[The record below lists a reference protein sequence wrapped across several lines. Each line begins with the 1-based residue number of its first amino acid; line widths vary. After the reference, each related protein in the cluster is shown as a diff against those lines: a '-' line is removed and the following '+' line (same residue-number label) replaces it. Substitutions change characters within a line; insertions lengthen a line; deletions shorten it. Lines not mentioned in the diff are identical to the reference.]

1 MSETNF
7 TAENVSAYGGI
18 VDRPTNANMWN
29 ALSERYRPIFE
40 LVFQEPSEVDS
51 SWRNSYLAGLALEN
65 GPSQISLMRDSQL
78 VKAFYELLRTLTTID
93 GGGESVNVITA
104 EQVLDALENNS
115 DPPTVQAVVTLLNN
129 YIITQAEL
137 NSLEPGSYLNED
149 AVVPTLTV
157 IKNLVSAATAN
168 FNCIQSNDIRT
179 EIKKNDVTDILPP
192 SVAAIK
198 NIIIT
203 QSELNSN
210 PTLFNEDSFT
220 LSIKAIKSLI
230 DSKEVDLSGYVPYT
244 DVQSELTGDIN
255 KPASLGAVLDAVS
268 SAVYDDTAIRSLIAG
283 KLTKDDII
291 QKDELY
297 VNNVLTN
304 LIDDDN
310 CPLSAAAVKRY
321 IQHYQP
327 QVDLSGYVPYSDVQ
341 SSLSGDGDKPPSV
354 NAVIAAITNS
364 LYDDTALRALINAKL
379 NSSDVIQ
386 EGELYVNNILSEL
399 IDDDNCPLSAAAVKA
414 YLAHYQPQIDLSG
427 YVSFSDIQSSLSG
440 DGNKPPSV
448 SAVLTAIQNT
458 AYDDTNIRNLIAL
471 KLNKDDVIQKDE
483 LYNNNELTELIDNDV
498 NPLSAAAVK
507 KYVNKVIPVVPDM
520 NDYVSKNE
528 VQSSLNGT
536 STLPPSVQA
545 INDKIID
552 SGSNSFNIN
561 TDQSTIN
568 TYAATSNNSKVP
580 QLNLVK
586 ALISLAVQNSQ
597 VVVDTVLDADSNNPI
612 ANSTVTTALGNRVKY
627 VDSYVTSNGVT
638 AKNLTNVT
646 IDSDLRKDFHTVTKV
661 YSNVSDTGV
670 YPIALL
676 NKTPKTTSSGAG
688 EVTTTMIEAVGAKY
702 DTSVGNLMIP
712 FLTQTS
718 GGNYYITTGTQT
730 PTNAL
735 STGEHGEQEIYIQYE
750 LV

>member
-1 MSETNF
+1 MSDVNF
-7 TAENVSAYGGI
+7 TAENVSMYGGI
-18 VDRPTNANMWN
+18 IDKPTNANIWN
-29 ALSERYRPIFE
+29 ALSEKYKPIFE
-40 LVFQEPSEVDS
+40 LVFKEPPGVGST
-51 SWRNSYLAGLALEN
+51 WKNSYLAGLALE
-65 GPSQISLMRDSQL
+65 GGLTQVSLMRDSQL
-78 VKAFYELLRTLTTID
+78 VRAFYELLRTLTTID
-93 GGGESVNVITA
+93 GGNGNINVITA

-137 NSLEPGSYLNED
+137 DTLQPGSYLNED
-149 AVVPTLTV
+149 AVIPTLTV

-168 FNCIQSNDIRT
+168 FYCIQSNDIRT
-179 EIKKNDVTDILPP
+179 EIKKNNVTDILPP

-203 QSELNSN
+203 ESELSSNSA
-210 PTLFNEDSFT
+210 LFNEDSFT

-230 DSKEVDLSGYVPYT
+230 DSKEVDLSGYIPYT
-244 DVQSELTGDIN
+244 DLQNDLSGDTD
-255 KPASLGAVLDAVS
+255 KPASLGTVLAAMSNV
-268 SAVYDDTAIRSLIAG
+268 AYDDTAIRSLISG
-283 KLTKDDII
+283 KLAKDDII

-297 VNNVLTN
+297 VNNALTN

-310 CPLSAAAVKRY
+310 NPLSAAAVKRY
-321 IQHYQP
+321 VQHYQP
-327 QVDLSGYVPYSDVQ
+327 QIDLSGYVPYTDIQSD
-341 SSLSGDGDKPPSV
+341 LSGDGDKPPSV
-354 NAVIAAITNS
+354 NAVLAAIVNS
-364 LYDDTALRALINAKL
+364 SYDDTAIRALINAKL
-379 NSSDVIQ
+379 NSSDIIQ
-386 EGELYVNNILSEL
+386 EGELYVNNILTEL
-399 IDDDNCPLSAAAVKA
+399 IDDDNCPLSAAAAKA

-427 YVSFSDIQSSLSG
+427 YVSFNDIQSSLSG
-440 DGNKPPSV
+440 DQNKPPSV
-448 SAVLTAIQNT
+448 SAVLTAISNAT
-458 AYDDTNIRNLIAL
+458 YDDTAVRNLIAL
-471 KLNKDDVIQKDE
+471 KLAKDDVIQKDE
-483 LYNNNELTELIDNDV
+483 LYNGSTLTELIDNDV

-507 KYVNKVIPVVPDM
+507 KYVNNVMPTVPDM
-520 NDYVSKNE
+520 NDYVSKTE
-528 VQSSLNGT
+528 VQSSLSGT

-545 INDKIID
+545 VNDKIID

-568 TYAATSNNSKVP
+568 DYTVATNNSKVP

-597 VVVDTVLDADSNNPI
+597 IVVDTVLDSSSNNPV
-612 ANSTVTTALGNRVKY
+612 ANSTVTTALNEKISY
-627 VDSYVTSNGVT
+627 IDDYVTTNGVA

-661 YSNVSDTGV
+661 YSNTSDSGV

-676 NKTPKTTSSGAG
+676 NKTPKTTTGGTA

-730 PTNAL
+730 PTNVL

-750 LV
+750 IV